1 MEKIIIQLPN
11 NVMILNVEAKE
22 KDLDIVNWYNTRKEK
37 CKIAKIG
44 RIKTFIDIADVLE
57 LKSKRSLKAGLFL
70 NGEA

>member
-1 MEKIIIQLPN
+1 MVTLR
-11 NVMILNVEAKE
+11 NVEAKE

-57 LKSKRSLKAGLFL
+57 LKFKRSFTLGLFL
-70 NGEA
+70 HGKA

>member
-1 MEKIIIQLPN
+1 MVTLR
-11 NVMILNVEAKE
+11 NVEAKE

-57 LKSKRSLKAGLFL
+57 LKSRRSIPFGLL
-70 NGEA
+70 LY